1 MRPRAGASKV
11 VAAVEMARGA
21 EAMVRVGRRAAT
33 VGVGDLAVLRV
44 LEQLVR
50 LVPQCAKAGFKVDP
64 AKADLERVGPE
75 RVANA
80 MAGVSIVRVDQDR
93 IPGGRVL
100 RVVVRK
106 EGQREHAGLAGQVG
120 LVRVGLVA
128 GRV

>member
-1 MRPRAGASKV
+1 
-11 VAAVEMARGA
+11 
-21 EAMVRVGRRAAT
+21 MVRVGRRAAT
-33 VGVGDLAVLRV
+33 VGVGGLVVLRV

-50 LVPQCAKAGFKVDP
+50 LVPKCAKAGFKVDP
-64 AKADLERVGPE
+64 AKADLERVDPE

-80 MAGVSIVRVDQDR
+80 MAGVSIVRVDQDQ

-106 EGQREHAGLAGQVG
+106 EGQREHAGLAGQAG

-128 GRV
+128 GPV

>member
-1 MRPRAGASKV
+1 MSKV

-33 VGVGDLAVLRV
+33 VGVGGLVVLRV

-50 LVPQCAKAGFKVDP
+50 LEPQCAKAGFKVDP
-64 AKADLERVGPE
+64 AKADLEMVDPE

-80 MAGVSIVRVDQDR
+80 MAGVSIVRVDQDQ
-93 IPGGRVL
+93 IPEGRVL

-106 EGQREHAGLAGQVG
+106 EGQREHAGLAGQAG

>member
-1 MRPRAGASKV
+1 MSKV

-33 VGVGDLAVLRV
+33 VGVGGLVVLRE

-50 LVPQCAKAGFKVDP
+50 LEPQCAKAGFKVDP
-64 AKADLERVGPE
+64 AKADLERVGPRVDPE

-80 MAGVSIVRVDQDR
+80 MVGVLIVRVDRDQ

-106 EGQREHAGLAGQVG
+106 EGQREHAGLAGQAG

>member
-1 MRPRAGASKV
+1 
-11 VAAVEMARGA
+11 
-21 EAMVRVGRRAAT
+21 MVRVGRRAAT
-33 VGVGDLAVLRV
+33 VGVGGLVVLRV

-50 LVPQCAKAGFKVDP
+50 LEPQCAKAGFKVDP
-64 AKADLERVGPE
+64 AKADLEMVDPE

-80 MAGVSIVRVDQDR
+80 MAGVSIVRVDQDQ
-93 IPGGRVL
+93 IPEGRVL

-106 EGQREHAGLAGQVG
+106 EGQREHAGLAGQAG

>member
-1 MRPRAGASKV
+1 
-11 VAAVEMARGA
+11 
-21 EAMVRVGRRAAT
+21 MVRVGRRAAT
-33 VGVGDLAVLRV
+33 VVVGGLVVLRV

-64 AKADLERVGPE
+64 AKADLERV
-75 RVANA
+75 ANA
-80 MAGVSIVRVDQDR
+80 MAGVSIVRVDQDQ

-106 EGQREHAGLAGQVG
+106 DGQREHAGLAGQAG

>member
-1 MRPRAGASKV
+1 VSKV

-33 VGVGDLAVLRV
+33 VGVGGLVVLRV

-50 LVPQCAKAGFKVDP
+50 LEPQCAKAGFKVDP
-64 AKADLERVGPE
+64 AKADLEMVDPE

-80 MAGVSIVRVDQDR
+80 MAGVSIVRVDQDQ
-93 IPGGRVL
+93 IPEGRVL

-106 EGQREHAGLAGQVG
+106 EGQREHAGLAGQAG